1 MLNLRVP
8 SLLILLYWVQ
18 LSCFSQNIDK
28 ACSVALEYIGK
39 GYMTYGVDKMQIAAT
54 SNSLPAQF
62 YMGQCFEFGIGVEK
76 NDVEAF
82 GYYRKAAERGLP
94 DAMYRIAAFYS
105 SGTVVQQNE
114 SRKQEWLNRFERKGG
129 KCVLPDILIY
139 YNEGVKQVGNYA
151 LIPSEVNTNNPNN
164 GNSDDNVALNNQT
177 VNNITI
183 VQHVAQPI
191 KEDQHKAEDN
201 KLQSQS
207 DVDINIPTATTQSDN
222 TFAWIIANEDYQ
234 NVAKVPNAL
243 NDGKVFAEYCEKTL
257 GMPKSN
263 IHLVVNATY
272 NNIKRELNLMKQIAD
287 AYNGEGRF
295 VVYYAGHGLPDESS
309 RSAYL
314 LPIDGYSSDLTTC
327 YSLNDFYRA
336 LGDLSSSKVVVFLD
350 ACFSGSLRGD
360 GMLASARG
368 IAIKAKASV
377 PQGNTLVL
385 SAAQGDETAYSFDEK
400 RHGMFTYYLL
410 KRLQETEGDVS
421 LGELFRYIKDNV
433 VKKSLVVNAKS
444 QTPSFSSSSAV
455 ADDWQSWTLKP

>member
-1 MLNLRVP
+1 MLKLRIP
-8 SLLILLYWVQ
+8 SLLIILCLVQ
-18 LSCFSQNIDK
+18 LSCYSQSIDK
-28 ACSVALEYIGK
+28 ACYVALEHIWK
-39 GYMTYGVDKMQIAAT
+39 GYMTYGAEQMQIAAT
-54 SNSLPAQF
+54 NNSLPAQF

-76 NDVEAF
+76 NEAEAF

-94 DAMYRIAAFYS
+94 DAMYRISTFYS
-105 SGTVVQQNE
+105 SGTVVRQDE
-114 SRKQEWLNRFERKGG
+114 SRKQEWLNRFNRKGG
-129 KCVLPDILIY
+129 KCILPDIMTI
-139 YNEGVKQVGNYA
+139 YNEGIKHVENYA
-151 LIPSEVNTNNPNN
+151 LNPSEINTGGPNN
-164 GNSDDNVALNNQT
+164 EDSDNNTALNNQT

-183 VQHVAQPI
+183 VQHVAQPA
-191 KEDQHKAEDN
+191 KEEQHKDDD
-201 KLQSQS
+201 KLQPQS
-207 DVDINIPTATTQSDN
+207 DVDINIPTVTTQSDN

-263 IHLVVNATY
+263 IHLVANATY

-295 VVYYAGHGLPDESS
+295 IVYYAGHGLPDESS
-309 RSAYL
+309 KTAYL
-314 LPIDGYSSDLTTC
+314 LPIDGYSSDMTTC
-327 YSLNDFYRA
+327 YSLNDFYKT
-336 LGDLSSSKVVVFLD
+336 LGDLSQSKVVVFLD

-385 SAAQGDETAYSFDEK
+385 SAAQGDETAYSYNEK
-400 RHGMFTYYLL
+400 GHGMFTYYLL
-410 KRLQETEGDVS
+410 KKLQETEGNVS
-421 LGELFRYIKDNV
+421 LGDLFLYIKDNV
-433 VKKSLVVNAKS
+433 VKKSLVINAKS
-444 QTPSFSSSSAV
+444 QTPCSSASSAV